1 MKGAFDARDRLKKRP
16 IEVFNY
22 PKERAVGVS
31 NPSEVSLPRLH
42 YSRLRR
48 EFFLGSTLPVIW
60 LEGRKKEAKER

>member
-1 MKGAFDARDRLKKRP
+1 MKGALDARDRLKKRP

-42 YSRLRR
+42 YSR